1 VTDSRGASLASA
13 VLLTALNAGCAHGA
27 GPSKLPATV
36 PRSSDGSSVCEGLIG
51 RFIGLPAVE
60 EVPQASL
67 APAALAG
74 RWWVRKCA
82 APSHE
87 GRVHLRLEGPGWY
100 FVDEDGSDL
109 SLHQQV
115 SFDLGVELE
124 GRLDADLE
132 SGVLSIWLVP
142 EKEPLIELDVSR
154 DLDVRAS
161 SAWGAVLR
169 WMPLVPV
176 QAMAADRFSDAAVSA
191 LRIKLRSGATATYDF
206 RSRQGDATL
215 GKLGAGQTPNHAFG
229 DRTPWLVNERL
240 RLAPSSVHVLG
251 PIAPGPTRLD
261 VNVEQ
266 GEGIAY
272 RAVCERDL
280 DSNYSAL
287 ARGRVGELSVGAI
300 VTRGKVTGLG
310 LHTTDFAVTECKFY
324 LIISSLAG
332 ARRTLVSLR
341 VRA

>member
-1 VTDSRGASLASA
+1 MS
-13 VLLTALNAGCAHGA
+13 AGCAHDAGA
-27 GPSKLPATV
+27 SKLAAAA
-36 PRSSDGSSVCEGLIG
+36 PRASDGSSACEGLIG
-51 RFIGLPAVE
+51 RFVGLPAIE
-60 EVPQASL
+60 EVPQASS
-67 APAALAG
+67 APAPLAG

-87 GRVHLRLEGPGWY
+87 GRVRLRLEGPGWY

-115 SFDLGVELE
+115 PFDLAIELE
-124 GRLDADLE
+124 GRLDAELAN
-132 SGVLSIWLVP
+132 GVLSIWLVP
-142 EKEPLIELDVSR
+142 EKEPLIELDASR
-154 DLDVRAS
+154 NLDVRAS
-161 SAWGAVLR
+161 SAWGAFLR

-206 RSRQGDATL
+206 RSNQGDATL
-215 GKLGAGQTPNHAFG
+215 GKLGAGQTPSHAFG
-229 DRTPWLVNERL
+229 DRTPWLVNDRL
-240 RLAPSSVHVLG
+240 LLPPSAVHVLG

-287 ARGRVGELSVGAI
+287 AHGRVSEVSGGAI
-300 VTRGKVTGLG
+300 ITRGTVTGLG
-310 LHTTDFAVTECKFY
+310 LHTTDFAVNDCKFY
-324 LIISSLAG
+324 LIISSVAR
-332 ARRTLVSLR
+332 ARRTLASLR